1 LTPSMKPL
9 HLDLGPVLE
18 SIPGATKRRVVLAIV
33 LHRRW
38 AASSGSSL
46 IIHRCKLAVMGRRK
60 PLHDELVQAIRELVA
75 DANLAA
81 ATRWS
86 DDMDQY
92 YVEKTGE
99 SPMNREVARFAASEQ
114 EARALADELLELGP
128 EAAEAVAKGLR
139 MRGRFRNLL
148 IPFAEKYRTV
158 VVIRDALEL
167 VAKRQSDGLAA
178 YARKLLAEEKR
189 SP

>member
-1 LTPSMKPL
+1 
-9 HLDLGPVLE
+9 
-18 SIPGATKRRVVLAIV
+18 
-33 LHRRW
+33 
-38 AASSGSSL
+38 
-46 IIHRCKLAVMGRRK
+46 MGRRK

-114 EARALADELLELGP
+114 QARALADELLELGP
-128 EAAEAVAKGLR
+128 DAAEAVAKGLR
-139 MRGRFRNLL
+139 MQGRWREKLL
-148 IPFAEKYRTV
+148 TYATAHRTV
-158 VVIRDALEL
+158 TEIRAALEL
-167 VAKRQSDGLAA
+167 VAG
-178 YARKLLAEEKR
+178 RKLDPLAPKAARILSEDEG
-189 SP
+189 